1 MTVLFANNA
10 TATLASGISSGA
22 TAIALTTGQGALFPA
37 PTGGDYF
44 YATLVDAANNIEIV
58 KCTAR
63 SGDTLTVA
71 RAQQSTTAKA
81 YLASDR
87 LELRV
92 TAGALQEIQTLAD
105 GSITT
110 AKLAANAVDSS
121 KLADNA
127 VTLNKIPNST
137 ITAAKMAAGAA
148 EGNLG
153 FTPARQGSGDDIT
166 FTWNSPKID
175 VDVNGVDQGQML
187 FEIDNGS
194 PASGGYRGN
203 PQVVIT
209 SPASLTIPL
218 NSAVAFGD
226 GIEMTIV
233 NFTGGNIQ
241 LAPTVGVN
249 LFRSADGS
257 SGVRTLAHR
266 GRATL
271 LQGSTNNWLITGEG
285 IS

>member
-1 MTVLFANNA
+1 
-10 TATLASGISSGA
+10 
-22 TAIALTTGQGALFPA
+22 
-37 PTGGDYF
+37 
-44 YATLVDAANNIEIV
+44 
-58 KCTAR
+58 
-63 SGDTLTVA
+63 VA

-203 PQVVIT
+203 PQVVVTADRDLALTDAGKMLLIT